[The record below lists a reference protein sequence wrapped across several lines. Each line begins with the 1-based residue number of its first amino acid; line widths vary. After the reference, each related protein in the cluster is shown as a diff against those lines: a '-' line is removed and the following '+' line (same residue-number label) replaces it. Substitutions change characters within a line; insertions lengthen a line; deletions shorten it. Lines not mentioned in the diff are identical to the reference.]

1 MNQKQLEEIKGRI
14 EKATPGPWKAKKNC
28 AGSFVVHG
36 EGTDE
41 SYFAWLCSRGET
53 SADFDFIAHARQD
66 MPALIAEVEQL
77 QTAQLKA
84 FNAGYDV
91 QQKHIDETV
100 RQYGAEIDRL
110 TGERD
115 EARQDCANAER
126 LNMEIADENAALR
139 KALMQAIRDGHT
151 SLSPASHQKL
161 FDYYIQREEDK
172 EKSKL

>member
-1 MNQKQLEEIKGRI
+1 MDAKYLAEIK
-14 EKATPGPWKAKKNC
+14 A
-28 AGSFVVHG
+28 
-36 EGTDE
+36 
-41 SYFAWLCSRGET
+41 RGET
-53 SADFDFIAHARQD
+53 AGISRFWEDIPDVIESLVND
-66 MPALIAEVEQL
+66 DIPALVAEVEQL

-91 QQKHIDETV
+91 QQKHIDEAV

-110 TGERD
+110 AGERD

-126 LNMEIADENAALR
+126 LNMKIADENAALR

-151 SLSPASHQKL
+151 NLSPESHQKL
-161 FDYYIQREEDK
+161 FDHYIQREEDK